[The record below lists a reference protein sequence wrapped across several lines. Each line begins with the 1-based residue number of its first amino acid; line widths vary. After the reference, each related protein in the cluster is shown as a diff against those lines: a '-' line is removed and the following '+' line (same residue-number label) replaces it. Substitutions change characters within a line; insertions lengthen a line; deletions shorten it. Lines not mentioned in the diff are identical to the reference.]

1 MFGRLRMRPREIERL
16 TEVELALC
24 LDDDLEKR
32 RATDGGQQIQAT
44 DAVAYA
50 RAWRAQTLRQRV
62 NRARER
68 GW

>member
-32 RATDGGQQIQAT
+32 RATDGGQAMQAA
-44 DAVAYA
+44 DVVAYA
-50 RAWRAQTLRQRV
+50 RAWRAQTLKQRIQ
-62 NRARER
+62 RARES

>member
-32 RATDGGQQIQAT
+32 RATDGGQALQAV
-44 DAVAYA
+44 DVVAYA
-50 RAWRAQTLRQRV
+50 RAWRAQTLKQRIE
-62 NRARER
+62 RARES